1 MRKLGYLMAAVAL
14 LLAANAT
21 NAMAS
26 PITVAPEISPA
37 SLSGGIGLLVS
48 GALLLRARFGK

>member
-1 MRKLGYLMAAVAL
+1 MRRLGYLMGAVAL

-21 NAMAS
+21 NALA
-26 PITVAPEISPA
+26 VAQAVPEISPA

-48 GALLLRARFGK
+48 GALLVRARFGK